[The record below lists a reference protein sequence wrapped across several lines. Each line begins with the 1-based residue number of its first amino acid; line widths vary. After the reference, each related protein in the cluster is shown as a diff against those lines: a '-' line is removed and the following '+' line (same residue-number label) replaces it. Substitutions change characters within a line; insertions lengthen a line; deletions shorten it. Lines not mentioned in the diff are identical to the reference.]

1 MLFRTLCFIYDY
13 DEYAFREHERMDKF
27 WNSIDMSTGD

>member
-1 MLFRTLCFIYDY
+1 MLFSHFMLYDY

-27 WNSIDMSTGD
+27 WNSIDTSTGD